1 MKKIILILSVLFLA
15 ACTDDESSGSSSD
28 NYDRSV
34 LLTNWADNIILPS
47 YANYVEKIEVL
58 ATASA
63 QFVTEASLANLNAL
77 RQAYQDAYIAFQ
89 QISMFEIGPAESLDF
104 RSYTNT
110 YPTNATAIDGIV
122 KAHEYPNLELP
133 STRDKQGF
141 PALDFLLYGI
151 ETSDQAIVNAYATG
165 EFKET
170 YTYYLNAV
178 VERIQ
183 TLGNEVNN
191 QWNNSFRDEFV
202 NNTSSSSTGAVDKMA
217 NDFIIHY
224 EKFVRSGKVGI
235 PAGVFSGNIEPQ
247 TVESYY
253 NPEFSKTLLLT
264 ALTASKDF
272 FEGKHTL
279 HNMQG
284 ESFKSY
290 LDFLNTIKEGEDL
303 SALIVNQYQESLQLA
318 NQLNDNLV
326 FEVENN
332 NSKMLETYESM
343 QKNVVFLKLDMLQA
357 LSISVDYVDTDGD

>member
-1 MKKIILILSVLFLA
+1 MKKIIVILSVLFLA

-28 NYDRSV
+28 NYDRSA

-47 YANYVEKIEVL
+47 YANYVEKVDVL
-58 ATASA
+58 KTVSA
-63 QFVTEASLANLNAL
+63 QFETETNIVNLNSL
-77 RQAYQDAYIAFQ
+77 RQAYQAAYIAFQ
-89 QISMFEIGPAESLDF
+89 KVSMFEIGPAESLDF

-110 YPTNATAIDGIV
+110 YPTNATAIDGFI
-122 KAHEYPNLELP
+122 KANEYPNLELP
-133 STRDKQGF
+133 SMRDKQGF

-151 ETSDQAIVNAYATG
+151 DTSDQAIVDAYLTG
-165 EFKET
+165 EFKEA
-170 YTYYLNAV
+170 YKYYLNAV

-191 QWNNSFRDEFV
+191 QWKGSFRNEFI
-202 NNTSSSSTGAVDKMA
+202 NNTSSSSTGSVDKMA

-224 EKFVRSGKVGI
+224 EKFIRSGKVGI

-247 TVESYY
+247 TVESFY
-253 NPEFSKTLLLT
+253 NPEFSKILLIT

-290 LDFLNTIKEGEDL
+290 LDFLNTLKEGEDL
-303 SALIVNQYQESLQLA
+303 STLILNQYQESLELSGQL
-318 NQLNDNLV
+318 QDNLV

-332 NSKMLETYESM
+332 NSKMLEAYESM
-343 QKNVVFLKLDMLQA
+343 QKNVVLLKLDMLQA
-357 LSISVDYVDTDGD
+357 LSISVDYVDADGD